1 MDLLAIA
8 RYYVDRMLTE
18 VSGMKAL
25 LLDAETT
32 QSISGV
38 YSQTDIMNQEV
49 YLVEKLEANKTDKL
63 PHLKAVC
70 FLRPTRENIARLRRE
85 LRDPRFGGYHLF
97 FTNRAEDLRLQDLA
111 ELDTKE
117 AVLSVQ
123 EYFTDFVALAGH
135 HFAVPLARP
144 HVVLEPCEWEYGAS
158 SEAIAR
164 MTDGLAALALSLRR
178 HLSIRYQA
186 GSEVAERL
194 GASLRHLV
202 EHEERELFGFGVR
215 GGDGAPVL
223 LLLDRRDDPVTPLL
237 SQVRGEEEGR
247 VWTYQAMLHE
257 VLGIVGG
264 CVDVPGVPGVKPEF
278 ARAWTYPAM
287 LHEVLGIVGGCVDL
301 RHVPGV
307 KPEFARA
314 VLSTAADPFF
324 AKHAGSNFGEVGV
337 AVKQLVDDLAGEQR
351 AGRDL
356 ASIEAMSAFVENLGS
371 LSHQQGVAYK
381 HVTLMGE
388 LSAAV
393 EARGLMAVS
402 EVEQELACA
411 GAALGA
417 HAEAVRRAVGDPA
430 HAPDD
435 WLRLAALFALRYER
449 DGGPQAAALAQQLRE
464 AGVPRERVALLGTLL
479 ARCGAKE
486 RVSDLFQDRTL
497 SSRFAVLA
505 KQHIKGVE
513 NVYTQHVPPLVGTLE
528 RLAKGKLSEAEYP
541 AADRAAGAG
550 PPPPPPRLIVA
561 FVVGGTTYEEAA
573 AVAGLNAAAAKGEGP
588 LPPGTRVLLGGTGVQ
603 NSSSFLRDLAEELMA
618 GSLAG
623 ITGKTCV
630 APLERAKILFQTGR
644 LTSGSLAAT
653 LAAIYRHEGFSG
665 LFRGNGASVLRIVP
679 YSAIHFTAYEHYRR
693 LLVEHTLPPKAPP
706 ARARL
711 GIGAMLATT
720 LRHEGLRGAYHGVGA
735 SMYGILPYAGLKFYV
750 YQSLKQQY
758 HHRAAGGSTA
768 AGDGTAAGSTPNP
781 GAAHPRLPVPVML
794 TFGGLAGLVAQTAT
808 YPFDVVRRRM
818 QVEALQLESLH
829 AGMTGRLST
838 GGLALRS
845 TPQALL
851 LIARV
856 QGWRTLFVGLSINYL
871 KVVPSTAIGF
881 TVYDHMKHL
890 LALPSNL

>member
-237 SQVRGEEEGR
+237 SQ
-247 VWTYQAMLHE
+247 WTYQ
-257 VLGIVGG
+257 
-264 CVDVPGVPGVKPEF
+264 
-278 ARAWTYPAM
+278 AM

-603 NSSSFLRDLAEELMA
+603 NSSSFLRDLAE
-618 GSLAG
+618 
-623 ITGKTCV
+623 V
-630 APLERAKILFQTGR
+630 AAATPAPQGR
-644 LTSGSLAAT
+644 L
-653 LAAIYRHEGFSG
+653 
-665 LFRGNGASVLRIVP
+665 
-679 YSAIHFTAYEHYRR
+679 
-693 LLVEHTLPPKAPP
+693 
-706 ARARL
+706 
-711 GIGAMLATT
+711 
-720 LRHEGLRGAYHGVGA
+720 GLR
-735 SMYGILPYAGLKFYV
+735 
-750 YQSLKQQY
+750 
-758 HHRAAGGSTA
+758 
-768 AGDGTAAGSTPNP
+768 
-781 GAAHPRLPVPVML
+781 
-794 TFGGLAGLVAQTAT
+794 
-808 YPFDVVRRRM
+808 
-818 QVEALQLESLH
+818 
-829 AGMTGRLST
+829 
-838 GGLALRS
+838 
-845 TPQALL
+845 
-851 LIARV
+851 
-856 QGWRTLFVGLSINYL
+856 
-871 KVVPSTAIGF
+871 
-881 TVYDHMKHL
+881 
-890 LALPSNL
+890 